1 MTCAVVQERE
11 QTRLYDAVSR
21 AAGSG
26 QSVAVLDPTWPESFL
41 GMATGQIRDA
51 VAGGLVGDG
60 DLVVFSSG
68 STGRPRGIV
77 RSVESWQASF
87 PSFSDVTGITSGD
100 TVWLPGPLW
109 SSLFLFGAL
118 HAGAVGAKMAFRDDD
133 PSTATALHCVP
144 SQLPALL
151 QRAEAGQLPLVRR
164 VVVAGDH
171 CAPTLRLRC
180 EAVGWLLVEY
190 YGASE
195 LSLVGW
201 RDRTGPFRAFPGVET
216 GLRDGLLWVRSPYL
230 ARAYLPAD
238 AVDPEAPA
246 PCLGLSDSSSTLPRF
261 GHLLADPDA
270 DAGAVAAGGPAPCLG
285 LSDLSG
291 TVPRFADLL
300 GDSQG
305 WVTVSDLGRV
315 VAGGFEVV
323 GRGNLAVTIGGHT
336 VVVEEV
342 EGVLR
347 GVAGVDEVGV
357 LGVSHPRLGQALAA
371 VVVGSATDASLR
383 AAVAQMPTPSRPRRW
398 LHADALPR
406 TSAGKLRREALPE
419 LVEKLD
425 SLAGKLDKP

>member
-1 MTCAVVQERE
+1 VTCAVVQERE
-11 QTRLYDAVSR
+11 QPRLYDAVSR
-21 AAGSG
+21 AVRGG
-26 QSVAVLDPTWPESFL
+26 QAFAVLDPTWPEPFL
-41 GMATGQIRDA
+41 GMATGQIQDA
-51 VAGGLVGDG
+51 VSGGLVGDG

-77 RSVESWQASF
+77 RTVESWQASF

-118 HAGAVGAKMAFRDDD
+118 HARAVGAKVAFRDDD

-144 SQLPALL
+144 SQLPVLL

-171 CAPTLRLRC
+171 CASMLRLRC
-180 EAVGWLLVEY
+180 EAAGWQLVEY

-195 LSLVGW
+195 LSLVAW
-201 RDRTGPFRAFPGVET
+201 RDGSGPFRPFPGVET
-216 GLRDGLLWVRSPYL
+216 ELRDGLLWARSPYL
-230 ARAYLPAD
+230 ARGHLPAD
-238 AVDPEAPA
+238 TVGALASAPS
-246 PCLGLSDSSSTLPRF
+246 PGLPDS
-261 GHLLADPDA
+261 
-270 DAGAVAAGGPAPCLG
+270 
-285 LSDLSG
+285 SG
-291 TVPRFADLL
+291 TVPRSGLLLAGAGAVGGMGSEPSLGLPGSSRTRPRFAGF
-300 GDSQG
+300 GDSEG
-305 WVTVSDLGRV
+305 WVTVSDLARV
-315 VAGGFEVV
+315 VPGGFEVV
-323 GRGNLAVTIGGHT
+323 GRGDLAVTVGGHT

-357 LGVSHPRLGQALAA
+357 LGVPHSRLGQALAA

-383 AAVAQMPTPSRPRRW
+383 AAVAQMPAPSRPRRW

-406 TSAGKLRREALPE
+406 TSAGKLCREALPE

-425 SLAGKLDKP
+425 SLARELERL